1 MAASFSSKPNRQDQP
16 IFPHETFQNLS
27 RVGRKETYRVRL
39 REKRAFACALETYV
53 SARVPFGGSGIGP
66 VDASQAVGVYIFAA
80 ETFVRC
86 HTVFP
91 VFTVGALL
99 RQSETIQ

>member
-1 MAASFSSKPNRQDQP
+1 MAASFPSKPNWQDQP
-16 IFPHETFQNLS
+16 ISPHETFQNLC

-39 REKRAFACALETYV
+39 RERRAFACALETYV
-53 SARVPFGGSGIGP
+53 SARVPLERIE
-66 VDASQAVGVYIFAA
+66 VAQETRVKAVGVYIFAA

-91 VFTVGALL
+91 VFTAGALL
-99 RQSETIQ
+99 RQS